1 MDEMNNN
8 QNAVVY
14 TQQPNDGRG
23 TLYIDPSVA
32 NILPSMVKE
41 SLASMPAAKQQQFM
55 EEYNRKKKSTG
66 LAYFFL
72 LLCLGMPYGY
82 LGKWG
87 LQIAYWLTG
96 CGLCLWGIYLLFALP
111 GVVKDTNRDIA
122 TQIVRDLK
130 MMS

>member
-1 MDEMNNN
+1 MNN
-8 QNAVVY
+8 QNAVVN

-87 LQIAYWLTG
+87 LQIAYWITG
-96 CGLCLWGIYLLFALP
+96 CGLCIWGIYLLFTLP